1 MQFTGEEKEEKLQTE
16 GDLVVPYTPKTLWN
30 RAKETWKPWSQK
42 QMLCFYDPEDHVDLA
57 KALWNAPIQSTDRN
71 EEEEEKTLSMEWA
84 LQTISLK

>member
-16 GDLVVPYTPKTLWN
+16 GDLVVPYTSKTLWN
-30 RAKETWKPWSQK
+30 RAKETWNPWSEK
-42 QMLCFYDPEDHVDLA
+42 QMLCFYDPEDHVDLV
-57 KALWNAPIQSTDRN
+57 KALWNAPIQSRDRN